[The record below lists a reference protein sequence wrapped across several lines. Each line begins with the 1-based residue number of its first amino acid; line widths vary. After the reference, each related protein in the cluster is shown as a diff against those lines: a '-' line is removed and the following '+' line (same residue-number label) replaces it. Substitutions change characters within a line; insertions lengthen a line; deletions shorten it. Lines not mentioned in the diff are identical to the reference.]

1 MLRNPFSP
9 GKNHAYSRWGALTS
23 IRTSD
28 WRLINT
34 NGDYDL
40 YDLSSFRYEVSDIS
54 SSNEAVVGALSA
66 DLNIQGTGIATS
78 YLQWSSGNPLLADPN
93 GDADNDGAVNRFEYG
108 SGSDP
113 LDATD
118 KPSVELT
125 TEDLTDLGF
134 TGDEKVY
141 SFTVKSDADDLSL
154 SPATST
160 DFLAWSFAPLEF
172 LDATQL
178 DDSTHRLR
186 FRLTD
191 QSDPKRFFR
200 LDSGR

>member
-1 MLRNPFSP
+1 MMRPPTNLRPEVFAGVMAEGVVETIDIYPTIAEICGLIPPASAAGSSLVPMLRNPFSP

-34 NGDYDL
+34 NGD
-40 YDLSSFRYEVSDIS
+40 
-54 SSNEAVVGALSA
+54 
-66 DLNIQGTGIATS
+66 
-78 YLQWSSGNPLLADPN
+78 
-93 GDADNDGAVNRFEYG
+93 ADNDGAMNRFEYG
-108 SGSDP
+108 SGSDA

-178 DDSTHRLR
+178 DDSTHR

-191 QSDPKRFFR
+191 ESDPKRFFR
-200 LDSGR
+200 LDSGS